1 MLVALFKDDV
11 SNGGDGSG
19 SVGGGASGNNSS
31 SMIQIM
37 TYLKNK
43 YPKNG
48 INYIMLNGSFSRGLA
63 LDRASRSNYVSAN
76 DILFFID
83 VDIVFNIDTIE
94 RVRRNTIKHKQV
106 YLPIVFSEY
115 DPAKRKYHNKADNF
129 YGQGSGSIPGS
140 GGRAFTT
147 NSYLADYQRSYLN
160 DYKPRLAVTNNIS
173 NERGYFRQFGYGI
186 VSIFRSDALN
196 SEINGFNTDIVGWG
210 LEDVKFLE
218 KIIAANLKYDQNLLD
233 IADGKTSDSDE
244 VPYLK
249 LIRVPD
255 PSLVHVY
262 HPIVCDKNL
271 ESAQYKMCLGTKA
284 NTLGSYSNVVNMFC
298 RNSNDILDYVRTVA
312 NQQPRNDRVLRSL

>member
-1 MLVALFKDDV
+1 MNRNGGGTGV
-11 SNGGDGSG
+11 GGDGS
-19 SVGGGASGNNSS
+19 NNSS

-63 LDRASRSNYVSAN
+63 LDRASRSNYVSDN

-83 VDIVFNIDTIE
+83 VDIVFNLDTIE

-115 DPAKRKYHNKADNF
+115 DPKKFSNKPEGGGGDILTSHSKASV
-129 YGQGSGSIPGS
+129 GRTVVSSGS
-140 GGRAFTT
+140 
-147 NSYLADYQRSYLN
+147 NYLADYQRSYLE
-160 DYKPRLAVTNNIS
+160 YKTRLGGEVG

-186 VSIFRSDALN
+186 VSMFRSDALN

-218 KIIAANLKYDQNLLD
+218 KIIASNLKYDQNLLD

-262 HPIVCDKNL
+262 HPIACDKSL
-271 ESAQYKMCLGTKA
+271 EAAQYKMCLGTKA
-284 NTLGSYSNVVNMFC
+284 NTLGSYRDVVDMFC
-298 RNSNDILDYVRTVA
+298 SNNAILDFIKAATRQSRSETA
-312 NQQPRNDRVLRSL
+312 IRSLW